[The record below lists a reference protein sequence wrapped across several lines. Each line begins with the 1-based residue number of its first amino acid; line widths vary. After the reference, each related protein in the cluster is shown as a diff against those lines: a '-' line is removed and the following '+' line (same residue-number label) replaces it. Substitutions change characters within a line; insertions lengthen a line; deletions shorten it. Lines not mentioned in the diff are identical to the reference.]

1 MPNQINSNA
10 KFKEVQEMAAKC
22 LSLSH
27 QLEEAR
33 DNLIANLEHTD
44 LIGTDHMCTGAA
56 VPQHVAL
63 RFREIWHEVTAWNL
77 KKTADLAFRYYVES
91 DWLVVSNK
99 LSRIASVIDY
109 TKGLGTAV
117 DKITRIITED

>member
-1 MPNQINSNA
+1 MHNQINSNA

-22 LSLSH
+22 LSLQH

-44 LIGTDHMCTGAA
+44 LIGTDAVCTGAA
-56 VPQHVAL
+56 LPQHLAL
-63 RFREIWHEVTAWNL
+63 RMREIWDQVTSWNL
-77 KKTADLAFRYYVES
+77 KKAADLAFLYYVES